1 MSLRAMILV
10 FLAFCLLHAPLG
22 SGAGGLSPV
31 SAAFAQD
38 DDDGGGDDDD
48 DGGGDDDDDD
58 GGADDS
64 TGATGG
70 GTTGGPSTAAGGDDD
85 PGQRRTS
92 QGAVAATPRPAATVA
107 RPAFVRGEIVTL
119 DLADNDLA
127 LLIAQGFEVI
137 EEAPVPEVGT
147 LLRRLR
153 VPDGLDLEAARTLV
167 RGLPSGRDADFNH
180 YFRSEE
186 AAAAACVGMNCPSL
200 ELIGWTGTTDSP
212 ASPACGASA
221 AIGVIDTGINPD
233 HPTFTGKKLT
243 VHRLTD
249 DSLQPSK
256 AVHGTAVTSLPIGD
270 AAGRAPGLLP
280 MAEVIAVDAFHQEDG
295 DERAD
300 VFTLVKALDYLADRE
315 VRVINLSLAGPANS
329 ALEQTIIALT
339 ARNVVLVAAAG
350 NGGPQA
356 EPAYPAAYA
365 PVIAVTA
372 VDEEGQVYRRAAQ
385 GLHIDLAAPGVNVWT
400 AASVSGEKPKTGT
413 SFAAPFVTAAAA
425 IILEA
430 EPTLIPA
437 EVEARLKAGARDLG
451 DAGSDA
457 VFGAGLIQMPA
468 PCRNVPVSKVIN
480 SAGE

>member
-1 MSLRAMILV
+1 MAMSLRAAIVLFV
-10 FLAFCLLHAPLG
+10 ALCLLHAALG
-22 SGAGGLSPV
+22 PGPTALSPV

-38 DDDGGGDDDD
+38 GDDDDDDATGGDDDD
-48 DGGGDDDDDD
+48 DQGASPSGKDD
-58 GGADDS
+58 
-64 TGATGG
+64 
-70 GTTGGPSTAAGGDDD
+70 
-85 PGQRRTS
+85 GQRRLPRR
-92 QGAVAATPRPAATVA
+92 AVAAAPGSAAAVEL
-107 RPAFVRGEIVTL
+107 PAFAPGELVTIGL
-119 DLADNDLA
+119 SPDDLA
-127 LLIAQGFEVI
+127 LLLAQGFEVI
-137 EEAPVPEVGT
+137 EEAPVPEIGT

-186 AAAAACVGMNCPSL
+186 AVATACAGMNCPSL
-200 ELIGWTGTTDSP
+200 ELIGWTGT
-212 ASPACGASA
+212 AEGAAAPACSSSV
-221 AIGVIDTGINPD
+221 AIGIIDTGINPD
-233 HPTFTGKKLT
+233 HPTFIGKKLT

-256 AVHGTAVTSLPIGD
+256 AVHGTAVTALLIGD

-280 MAEVIAVDAFHQEDG
+280 QAEIVAVDAFYRDGG

-350 NGGPQA
+350 NRGPKA

-365 PVIAVTA
+365 PVVAVTA
-372 VDEEGQVYRRAAQ
+372 VDEDGQVYRRAGQ
-385 GLHIDLAAPGVNVWT
+385 GPHIDLAAPGVNVWT

-430 EPTLIPA
+430 EPTLTPA
-437 EVEARLKAGARDLG
+437 EVDARLKASARDLG

-457 VFGAGLIQMPA
+457 VFGAGLIQMPT
-468 PCRNVPVSKVIN
+468 PCSATPMSNVIDK
-480 SAGE
+480 AGE